1 MGGGERT
8 KRKRKENEDE
18 INKSKGIDRWEK
30 IDVRSK
36 KRKEES
42 FGVARRFRSV
52 RRESPN
58 EITRM
63 ARCVRGNTSKINAVS
78 RGSENRFSK
87 NSRSKKRSLF
97 LFVFFF
103 SFEEDEEKTS
113 VSFERVLRD
122 HRRNSHR
129 LPPPRASVI
138 VRVIGRGMRD
148 TRSYYML

>member
-1 MGGGERT
+1 MLGRKNERGEFRCRAPLPIRAERIAERDHRSDGEMRSG
-8 KRKRKENEDE
+8 KHVEN
-18 INKSKGIDRWEK
+18 K
-30 IDVRSK
+30 
-36 KRKEES
+36 
-42 FGVARRFRSV
+42 RRFFLVDRKIVFQRILDRRSV
-52 RRESPN
+52 L
-58 EITRM
+58 
-63 ARCVRGNTSKINAVS
+63 
-78 RGSENRFSK
+78 FF
-87 NSRSKKRSLF
+87 F
-97 LFVFFF
+97 LFFFF

>member
-1 MGGGERT
+1 MLGRKNERGEFRCRAPLPIRAERIAERDHRSDGEMCSG
-8 KRKRKENEDE
+8 KHVEN
-18 INKSKGIDRWEK
+18 K
-30 IDVRSK
+30 
-36 KRKEES
+36 
-42 FGVARRFRSV
+42 RRFFLF
-52 RRESPN
+52 
-58 EITRM
+58 
-63 ARCVRGNTSKINAVS
+63 
-78 RGSENRFSK
+78 GSENCFSK